1 MSLLVKMRQ
10 IKDLSPSERHIVDYI
25 FENINDI
32 FNIGIVDLSEKTFT
46 STATVKR
53 LCRKLGVE
61 SYIDFRLQLS
71 SELMNYS
78 QASILESAQ
87 IPVGRYDSTDEMIRK
102 VSNQNAKSILD
113 TMSLN
118 SAEILERIIGE
129 MAQAE
134 RIDFYGV
141 GPSNVVAEDA
151 QIKCMRLGIPS
162 SSYKDRVSMLINAKA
177 FSKGTLAFLISY
189 TGMTA
194 EIIDVAMELVSAGV
208 PTVSLTSTGE
218 NELSGL
224 CRYNLFVDASE
235 SWNRLGGMSS
245 RISTLNMIDILFT
258 ALINANY
265 ERYSSFMR
273 HTEVSNL
280 RPEQQ
285 GGNAGS
291 SRNVQTDDSPR

>member
-1 MSLLVKMRQ
+1 MSLLVQMRQ

-25 FENINDI
+25 FENLPEI
-32 FNIGIVDLSEKTFT
+32 FNVGIVELGEKTFT

-71 SELMNYS
+71 MELMDYNHN
-78 QASILESAQ
+78 SILESART
-87 IPVGRYDSTDEMIRK
+87 PVGRYDSTDDIIKK
-102 VSNQNAKSILD
+102 VSNQNAKSIID
-113 TMSLN
+113 TLNLNGPETIDSIIVEMSR
-118 SAEILERIIGE
+118 A
-129 MAQAE
+129 A

-162 SSYKDRVSMLINAKA
+162 SAYKDRVSMLINAKA
-177 FSKGTLAFLISY
+177 YIVGTLAFLISY
-189 TGMTA
+189 TGMTD
-194 EIIDVAMELVSAGV
+194 EIIDVAAELVKSGV
-208 PTVSLTSTGE
+208 PTISLTSCGE
-218 NELSGL
+218 NELSKI

-265 ERYSSFMR
+265 EK
-273 HTEVSNL
+273 HTAYMNRTNVSNL
-280 RPEQQ
+280 R
-285 GGNAGS
+285 
-291 SRNVQTDDSPR
+291 DDTE